1 MKYTILGSKGFI
13 GRECTNY
20 LRNQGHECF
29 TPEIRSTKLDN
40 MDLGHVVYAAGVPN
54 FMERP
59 YDAIDAHVCQ
69 LKSILEKSNFESL
82 LYFSGGRV
90 YHKMNSTE
98 ENQNLMFNPL
108 DKNDLYGISKIMG
121 ESLCL
126 STDNPKIHI
135 LRLTNVTGNNFNS
148 HLFLPSIIRDSI
160 IKNKIKVFT
169 SLTSK
174 KDYLYIDDILEIIPK
189 IATNGKN
196 KIYNIGNGQNIE
208 SGEIIKKIVDITG
221 CEVEV
226 APNSKEYSFPET
238 SINKIREEFNFKPT
252 NILDKMEY
260 MIDEFKKFFEKNK

>member
-98 ENQNLMFNPL
+98 ENQNLMFKP
-108 DKNDLYGISKIMG
+108 
-121 ESLCL
+121 
-126 STDNPKIHI
+126 
-135 LRLTNVTGNNFNS
+135 
-148 HLFLPSIIRDSI
+148 
-160 IKNKIKVFT
+160 
-169 SLTSK
+169 
-174 KDYLYIDDILEIIPK
+174 
-189 IATNGKN
+189 
-196 KIYNIGNGQNIE
+196 
-208 SGEIIKKIVDITG
+208 
-221 CEVEV
+221 
-226 APNSKEYSFPET
+226 KEYV
-238 SINKIREEFNFKPT
+238 
-252 NILDKMEY
+252 LGLG
-260 MIDEFKKFFEKNK
+260 